1 MKHRRGID
9 LTRMPD
15 PPTIVDRPKQIELL
29 ESVAVGRL
37 ADISSWTL
45 IGGRCSRCEREGW
58 IDRDWLE
65 AKFPA
70 MVVSTLSG
78 KLRCRKC
85 GSKGSNR
92 WLVGKPPR

>member
-15 PPTIVDRPKQIELL
+15 PPVVDKPKEIALL
-29 ESVAVGRL
+29 EDVALGRFG
-37 ADISSWTL
+37 DINSWVL

-58 IDRDWLE
+58 VDRDWLE
-65 AKFPA
+65 AKYPSSVISA
-70 MVVSTLSG
+70 LST

-92 WLVGKPPR
+92 WVVGKPPR